1 MKKNLLILLL
11 VTSMVLS
18 ACGSNAVVETTETS
32 STEVVST
39 ETEGDLSEFDAL
51 GDVEVE
57 KNLFN
62 VTITIPADYVG
73 EEATQAD
80 LDEVC
85 EAKGYK
91 SITLNED
98 GSATYVM
105 TKEQHKEMMEETR
118 TLINDSL
125 NEMIG
130 SESYPNITAI
140 EANDDYT
147 EFVVTTKSVELD
159 MAESFS
165 VMGFYLYGGLYAIY
179 NGVEVDNISVKFVN
193 ADTGNVISE
202 ANSSDLQQ

>member
-1 MKKNLLILLL
+1 MKKKLISIMLA
-11 VTSMVLS
+11 TSMLLS
-18 ACGSNAVVETTETS
+18 ACGTNAPGEATETA
-32 STEVVST
+32 STEVAST
-39 ETEGDLSEFDAL
+39 ETASELDAL
-51 GDVEVE
+51 GGIEVD
-57 KNLFN
+57 KNLFD

-73 EEATQAD
+73 EETTQAD
-80 LDEVC
+80 LDAICAEN
-85 EAKGYK
+85 GYM

-105 TKEQHKEMMEETR
+105 TKAQHKEMMDETCA
-118 TLINDSL
+118 LIDQSL

-130 SESYPNITAI
+130 SESYPNITAV

-159 MAESFS
+159 MAEAFS

-193 ADTGNVISE
+193 ADTGKVISE
-202 ANSSDLQQ
+202 SNSADLAK

>member
-1 MKKNLLILLL
+1 MKKNLLALLL
-11 VTSMVLS
+11 VASMVLS
-18 ACGSNAVVETTETS
+18 ACGTTDPAETTETN
-32 STEVVST
+32 STEAVST
-39 ETEGDLSEFDAL
+39 ETAGDLSELDAL

>member
-1 MKKNLLILLL
+1 MKKNLLVLLL
-11 VTSMVLS
+11 VSSMVLS
-18 ACGSNAVVETTETS
+18 ACGTNAPAEATETA

-39 ETEGDLSEFDAL
+39 ETVDELDAL

-73 EEATQAD
+73 EEATQAE
-80 LDEVC
+80 LDKVC
-85 EAKGYK
+85 EENGYK

-105 TKEQHKEMMEETR
+105 TKAQHKEMMAETCA
-118 TLINDSL
+118 LIDQSL
-125 NEMIG
+125 NEMVG

-140 EANDDYT
+140 EANEDYT
-147 EFVVTTKSVELD
+147 EFVVTTKSAELD
-159 MAESFS
+159 MAEAFS
-165 VMGFYLYGGLYAIY
+165 VMGFYIYGGLYAIY

-193 ADTGNVISE
+193 ADTGKVISE
-202 ANSSDLQQ
+202 SNSADLAK

>member
-1 MKKNLLILLL
+1 MKKRL
-11 VTSMVLS
+11 VSIMLVAVMLLS
-18 ACGSNAVVETTETS
+18 ACGTTASVETK

-39 ETEGDLSEFDAL
+39 ETVDELDAL

-73 EEATQAD
+73 EEATQAE
-80 LDEVC
+80 LDKVC
-85 EAKGYK
+85 EEKGYK

-105 TKEQHKEMMEETR
+105 TKAQHKEMMDETCA
-118 TLINDSL
+118 LIDQSL

-140 EANDDYT
+140 EANEDYT
-147 EFVVTTKSVELD
+147 EFVVTTKSAELD
-159 MAESFS
+159 MAEAFS
-165 VMGFYLYGGLYAIY
+165 VMGFYIYGGLYAIY

-193 ADTGNVISE
+193 ADTGKVISE
-202 ANSSDLQQ
+202 SNSADLAK